1 MRKLKIAVWH
11 NLQSG
16 GGKRALYYHVEGLIK
31 RGHEI
36 ASFCPDT
43 ADQSFLPLS
52 GIIREKIFPLEA
64 TIERLKKTPFKK
76 TYSYDLCLERF
87 NLMLDHC
94 RQCAAMINQ
103 SDFDVLLAN
112 SSSDFYMS
120 HIGRFVT
127 IPKAIY
133 IGEPYRPL
141 YEAFPEFLWKAPEKE
156 MRRFNSL
163 TKVKNEIQYWKKIYA
178 FGILAREELTAAK
191 SYDLILVNSLYSR
204 ESIIRAYRVESKVCY
219 LGIDIEKFKPGIT
232 KKENYVIGIG
242 SFGHLKGIE
251 RAIDSISRIP
261 AEKRPELIWI
271 GNMPS
276 MEYINS
282 LKRLAENLLVKFTP
296 KYNITDEELVLY
308 LKKAAVMIY
317 LPFLEPFGLAPLEA
331 NACGTAVVGIAE
343 GGLKET
349 IMDDHNGY
357 VVSDFNPDKIASK
370 IQLFTDNLMFANE
383 IGERA
388 RKYVQERWN
397 YETGINNIE
406 AYLASLVGEKRGNA
420 ET

>member
-1 MRKLKIAVWH
+1 MKIAVWH
-11 NLQSG
+11 NLNSG

-31 RGHEI
+31 RGHDVT
-36 ASFCPDT
+36 AFCPDT
-43 ADQSFLPLS
+43 VDQSYLPLS
-52 GIIREKIFPLEA
+52 SIIKEETFPLKEKIEKLRNSLLKRFYSHAL
-64 TIERLKKTPFKK
+64 ILERL
-76 TYSYDLCLERF
+76 

-94 RQCAAMINQ
+94 RQCASIINQ
-103 SDFDVLLAN
+103 SDYDVLFAN

-120 HIGRFVT
+120 HIGRFVS

-133 IGEPYRPL
+133 IGEPFRPL
-141 YEAFPEFLWKAPEKE
+141 YEAFPEFQWKAPEKE

-163 TKVKNEIQYWKKIYA
+163 NKVKNEIRYWKKIYA
-178 FGILAREELTAAK
+178 FGILAREELAAAK
-191 SYDLILVNSLYSR
+191 SYELILVNSLFSR
-204 ESIIRAYRVESKVCY
+204 ESIMRAYHLESKVCY
-219 LGIDIEKFKPGIT
+219 LGIDTTKLNSGIT

-251 RAIDSISRIP
+251 RVIDSISRIP

-271 GNMPS
+271 GNLPS
-276 MEYINS
+276 VGYINS
-282 LKRLAENLLVKFTP
+282 LGRMAEELKVKFTP
-296 KYNITDEELVLY
+296 KYNIPDEELILY

-317 LPFLEPFGLAPLEA
+317 LPFLEPFGLVPLEA

-349 IMDDHNGY
+349 IKDDLNGY
-357 VVSDFNPDKIASK
+357 TVKDFNPNEIASK
-370 IQLFTDNLMFANE
+370 IQLFTDDLLFANE

-406 AYLASLVGEKRGNA
+406 AYLASLVGEKRGAA

>member
-11 NLQSG
+11 NLGSG
-16 GGKRALYYHVEGLIK
+16 GGKRALYYHVEGLLK

-36 ASFCPDT
+36 TAFCPDT
-43 ADQSFLPLS
+43 ADQSYLPLS
-52 GIIREKIFPLEA
+52 GIIKEISFPLKA
-64 TIERLKKTPFKK
+64 NIERLTNSPFRR
-76 TYSYDLCLERF
+76 TYSYGLCLERL

-94 RQCAAMINQ
+94 RQCAAIIHK

-120 HIGRFVT
+120 HIGRFVS

-133 IGEPYRPL
+133 IGEPFRPL
-141 YEAFPEFLWKAPEKE
+141 YEAFPEFQWKAPEKE

-178 FGILAREELTAAK
+178 YGILAREELTAVK

-204 ESIIRAYRVESKVCY
+204 ESVMRAYRVESKVCY
-219 LGIDIEKFKPGIT
+219 LGIDTEKFKPGIT
-232 KKENYVIGIG
+232 NKENYVIGIG

-251 RAIDSISRIP
+251 RAIDAISRIP
-261 AEKRPELIWI
+261 AENRPELVWI
-271 GNMPS
+271 GNLPS

-282 LKRLAENLLVKFTP
+282 LKRIAEGLSVRFTP
-296 KYNITDEELVLY
+296 KYNIPDEELIVY

-317 LPFLEPFGLAPLEA
+317 LPYLEPFGLVPLEA

-349 IMDDHNGY
+349 IMDNHNGY
-357 VVSDFNPDKIASK
+357 VVRDFNPNEIASQ
-370 IQLFTDNLMFANE
+370 IQKFTDNLIFANE
-383 IGERA
+383 MGQRA

-397 YETGINNIE
+397 YETGITNIE
-406 AYLASLVGEKRGNA
+406 AYLASLVEEKRGTV

>member
-1 MRKLKIAVWH
+1 
-11 NLQSG
+11 
-16 GGKRALYYHVEGLIK
+16 
-31 RGHEI
+31 
-36 ASFCPDT
+36 
-43 ADQSFLPLS
+43 
-52 GIIREKIFPLEA
+52 
-64 TIERLKKTPFKK
+64 
-76 TYSYDLCLERF
+76 
-87 NLMLDHC
+87 
-94 RQCAAMINQ
+94 
-103 SDFDVLLAN
+103 
-112 SSSDFYMS
+112 
-120 HIGRFVT
+120 
-127 IPKAIY
+127 
-133 IGEPYRPL
+133 
-141 YEAFPEFLWKAPEKE
+141 
-156 MRRFNSL
+156 
-163 TKVKNEIQYWKKIYA
+163 
-178 FGILAREELTAAK
+178 
-191 SYDLILVNSLYSR
+191 
-204 ESIIRAYRVESKVCY
+204 VESKVCY

-370 IQLFTDNLMFANE
+370 IQLFTNNLMFANE

>member
-1 MRKLKIAVWH
+1 MKKLKIAVWH
-11 NLQSG
+11 NLPSG
-16 GGKRALYYHVEGLIK
+16 GGKRALHYQIEGLIK

-36 ASFCPDT
+36 TAFCPDT

-52 GIIREKIFPLEA
+52 VIIKETRFPLKA
-64 TIERLKKTPFKK
+64 NIERLNKAPFKK
-76 TYSYDLCLERF
+76 IYSYDLCLERL

-94 RQCAAMINQ
+94 RRCAAIINQ

-120 HIGRFVT
+120 HIGRFVR

-133 IGEPYRPL
+133 IGEPFRPL
-141 YEAFPEFLWKAPEKE
+141 YEAFPEFQWKAPEKE

-163 TKVKNEIQYWKKIYA
+163 TKVKNEIRYWKKLYA

-204 ESIIRAYRVESKVCY
+204 ESIMRAYRVESKVCY
-219 LGIDIEKFKPGIT
+219 LGIDIEKLKPGIT
-232 KKENYVIGIG
+232 NKENYVIGIG

-251 RAIDSISRIP
+251 RAIDAISRIP

-276 MEYINS
+276 MEYIDS
-282 LKRLAENLLVKFTP
+282 LKRMAKYLLVKFTP
-296 KYNITDEELVLY
+296 KYNIRDDELILC

-317 LPFLEPFGLAPLEA
+317 LPYLEPFGLATLEA

-357 VVSDFNPDKIASK
+357 VVRDFNPNEIALK
-370 IQLFTDNLMFANE
+370 IQLFTDNLIFANE
-383 IGERA
+383 MGERA
-388 RKYVQERWN
+388 RNYVQERWN
-397 YETGINNIE
+397 YEKGITNIE
-406 AYLASLVGEKRGNA
+406 AYLAGLVGEKRGNA